1 MNYSK
6 AQLGIRLRRA
16 NKTVLQLEPVKITG
30 LESQESGQI
39 KKHGLKILSV
49 EGYKRKKLI

>member
-16 NKTVLQLEPVKITG
+16 NKTVLQLERVKITG

-39 KKHGLKILSV
+39 KKHGLKILSE
-49 EGYKRKKLI
+49 EGYKRKKSI